1 MSASGLCGS
10 VIVDHRGIIGMHS
23 AGITEGEAKIGL
35 GLAMIWPKEV
45 ISDVNNILVKTKNM
59 YFNLELH
66 PDTPGKVDCSV
77 VKMHNVDGIGS
88 SVPTKTSYVLSNVA
102 GIFPLDKVPA
112 NLKQKNIIK
121 DMAKKSYT
129 PVKDVNPAALD
140 YSTSYLKAI
149 IPRFSKVSEH
159 DVIKGFDLTNRINK
173 KTGCGFSFP
182 AGKEEYIDYEKG
194 EYKPHFRERINNFK
208 NSIIKG
214 EIDYR
219 DCIFE
224 ETLKDELR
232 LVHKKDSP
240 RCFKMC
246 PLTLTCLGREY
257 FLDLINKLGQEKFN
271 NGIMVGINP
280 FSDFKKLVSVAI
292 KFDGNVND
300 GDYGKWDG
308 SMLPQFQQSTAVL
321 LSEKFESDDVND
333 FIILNFL
340 LMILNYTPTLN
351 MNEILITTH
360 SIPSG
365 NWMTA
370 VYNCLI
376 NKKYGA
382 YIFYLCYLKHY
393 SKSPTVQDY
402 IKNVFDAVYGDDK
415 WMVVSNQVK
424 DFFNGQTFRDECHL
438 LGLEYTAADKGADIE
453 PYHSVYETTF
463 LKRGFRYSDVIQ
475 DIVCPLDA
483 TSMKATLNFVSDINR
498 RNELTVVKL
507 LNFQREAFLHENYH
521 ELIDYVKHY
530 CETNGIEVFFLSED
544 YLKELY
550 SKDPMEYSKGLIDY
564 DNIM

>member
-1 MSASGLCGS
+1 
-10 VIVDHRGIIGMHS
+10 
-23 AGITEGEAKIGL
+23 
-35 GLAMIWPKEV
+35 
-45 ISDVNNILVKTKNM
+45 
-59 YFNLELH
+59 
-66 PDTPGKVDCSV
+66 
-77 VKMHNVDGIGS
+77 
-88 SVPTKTSYVLSNVA
+88 
-102 GIFPLDKVPA
+102 
-112 NLKQKNIIK
+112 
-121 DMAKKSYT
+121 
-129 PVKDVNPAALD
+129 
-140 YSTSYLKAI
+140 
-149 IPRFSKVSEH
+149 
-159 DVIKGFDLTNRINK
+159 
-173 KTGCGFSFP
+173 
-182 AGKEEYIDYEKG
+182 
-194 EYKPHFRERINNFK
+194 
-208 NSIIKG
+208 
-214 EIDYR
+214 
-219 DCIFE
+219 
-224 ETLKDELR
+224 
-232 LVHKKDSP
+232 
-240 RCFKMC
+240 
-246 PLTLTCLGREY
+246 
-257 FLDLINKLGQEKFN
+257 
-271 NGIMVGINP
+271 
-280 FSDFKKLVSVAI
+280 
-292 KFDGNVND
+292 
-300 GDYGKWDG
+300 
-308 SMLPQFQQSTAVL
+308 
-321 LSEKFESDDVND
+321 
-333 FIILNFL
+333 
-340 LMILNYTPTLN
+340 
-351 MNEILITTH
+351 
-360 SIPSG
+360 
-365 NWMTA
+365 MTA

-438 LGLEYTAADKGADIE
+438 LGLEYTAADKSVDIE